1 MENTVCPFC
10 NKDNFVDRI
19 IYEDEHHYV
28 IASVGQMLDNGG
40 YVLVFPK
47 TCVRCVAAM
56 GDQDIF
62 FLSRME
68 DRIIAAMTKAYGEPP
83 VRFEHGIV
91 GQSVKHAHVHF
102 VPKQLSITQRINKD
116 FGRNRSKPIGDMLMI
131 AHNYRKGNLPY
142 LTWKDSDN
150 KTMVCWD
157 PPAPRQYL
165 RIVVADALGTPE
177 RADWTK
183 ADKEIDHQLRQ
194 KTVQTLK
201 PYF

>member
-1 MENTVCPFC
+1 MEQTVCPFC
-10 NKDNFVDRI
+10 NKPNFADRI

-28 IASVGQMLDNGG
+28 IASVGQMLDTGG

-68 DRIIAAMTKAYGEPP
+68 DKIIAAMTKAYGETPT
-83 VRFEHGIV
+83 RFEHGIV

-102 VPKQLSITQRINKD
+102 IPKHISMTQRIKADFRQNKP
-116 FGRNRSKPIGDMLMI
+116 KEIGDMAMI
-131 AHNYRKGNLPY
+131 AHYYRKKRVPY
-142 LTWKDSDN
+142 LTWTDN
-150 KTMVCWD
+150 SKLMVCWN

-165 RIVVADALGTPE
+165 RIVGADELGVPE

-194 KTVQTLK
+194 LTVQTLK